1 MLVVR
6 KEGKAHDR
14 YNSFRS
20 AFELL
25 ESVGHQPNDSFKELQ
40 EDLPTLQRLE
50 QHINNLM
57 SDMHQRMQSK
67 VDGVKAD
74 MQQQINELKAEK
86 GSMQQQI
93 NELKAEKGSM
103 QQQINDLKSR
113 LDKLQ
118 LLDVD
123 L

>member
-25 ESVGHQPNDSFKELQ
+25 EAVGHEPSDSFEELT

-50 QHINNLM
+50 QRVDKLM
-57 SDMHQRMQSK
+57 AVIQQKQAQIDELVAVVQQNQART
-67 VDGVKAD
+67 
-74 MQQQINELKAEK
+74 QQQIDKLTAGIDELKADNEMLRSK
-86 GSMQQQI
+86 I
-93 NELKAEKGSM
+93 NHLGH
-103 QQQINDLKSR
+103 
-113 LDKLQ
+113 
-118 LLDVD
+118 
-123 L
+123 